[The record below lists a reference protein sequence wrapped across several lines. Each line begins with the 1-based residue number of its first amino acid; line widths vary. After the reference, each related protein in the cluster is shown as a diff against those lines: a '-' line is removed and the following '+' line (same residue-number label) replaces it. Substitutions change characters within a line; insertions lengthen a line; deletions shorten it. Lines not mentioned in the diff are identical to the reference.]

1 MPLDC
6 TGENLPDI
14 PTIEIPNSPTSFDDF
29 CLVLNA
35 PAQVLLHESISNKNK
50 TLKYWVI
57 LEADDYPLAA
67 CELEQYADY
76 AAQQQNWEGK
86 RSDYLLIGSHQ
97 GDCYLII
104 IELRHVIVK
113 EEHEDQKFEQLRQC
127 IEQLINQLFVIDQ
140 SNVLTEVYPN
150 PEQYK
155 IIGVVIAPGNTRQF
169 RRGELNL
176 KIEIKSHPGLIRT
189 LPKDALSQCQI
200 TWTELLHR
208 VGIPRNPRTG

>member
-6 TGENLPDI
+6 TGDILPDI
-14 PTIEIPNSPTSFDDF
+14 PTIEVPNFPTRFDDF
-29 CLVLNA
+29 RLSLNA

-104 IELRHVIVK
+104 I
-113 EEHEDQKFEQLRQC
+113 DP
-127 IEQLINQLFVIDQ
+127 
-140 SNVLTEVYPN
+140 T
-150 PEQYK
+150 
-155 IIGVVIAPGNTRQF
+155 F
-169 RRGELNL
+169 RRFHQVS
-176 KIEIKSHPGLIRT
+176 K
-189 LPKDALSQCQI
+189 
-200 TWTELLHR
+200 
-208 VGIPRNPRTG
+208 

>member
-14 PTIEIPNSPTSFDDF
+14 PTIEIPNSPTRFDDF
-29 CLVLNA
+29 CLGLNA

-176 KIEIKSHPGLIRT
+176 KIEIKSHPVLIRT
-189 LPKDALSQCQI
+189 LPKDALSQCKI
-200 TWTELLHR
+200 TWTDLLHR